1 MADEKDKAADPAN
14 EEHHPHP
21 AKVGVKD
28 EEQPEEETSDHDAN
42 FDGNRAAGDRNAVG
56 E

>member
-1 MADEKDKAADPAN
+1 MASDEKDKAADPAK

-28 EEQPEEETSDHDAN
+28 EGDEVTTGLGERV
-42 FDGNRAAGDRNAVG
+42 DGQIADIADGDRHR
-56 E
+56 